1 MEMSVFYNNFG
12 PEVLA
17 QKQIREFTYFYKVS
31 TDFYLNFLKIEAINF
46 LGQRSQTHISILDL
60 QKCKM
65 ICYLCM
71 YVWSFG
77 PIFNGRIVVKH
88 FDLESRLNSTI

>member
-1 MEMSVFYNNFG
+1 MFHGNVSFFIFYNNFG

-71 YVWSFG
+71 YGFLGQYSMG
-77 PIFNGRIVVKH
+77 G
-88 FDLESRLNSTI
+88 

>member
-31 TDFYLNFLKIEAINF
+31 TDFYLNFLKIETINF
-46 LGQRSQTHISILDL
+46 LGQSSQTHISISDL
-60 QKCKM
+60 QKC
-65 ICYLCM
+65 IEYDLWPICM
-71 YVWSFG
+71 YGLLGQYSMG
-77 PIFNGRIVVKH
+77 G
-88 FDLESRLNSTI
+88 

>member
-1 MEMSVFYNNFG
+1 MFHGNVSFFIFYNNFG

-46 LGQRSQTHISILDL
+46 LGQSSQTHISIGIRLTE
-60 QKCKM
+60 M
-65 ICYLCM
+65 YRIWFVTYVCM
-71 YVWSFG
+71 DGLLGQYSMCG
-77 PIFNGRIVVKH
+77 
-88 FDLESRLNSTI
+88 